1 MESALFQ
8 SLPPHS
14 GTIYTRPNKNYS
26 MLEFFLRIE
35 LRPFYSAVPFG
46 LFFLFVFM
54 MQFYLFQFF
63 FRFFSQVV
71 TLLSVIG
78 QQKWRYIMAL
88 YIITIKLLTVA
99 QISNNKSYLNK
110 CNQLDPNFSEPTAK
124 TQGEISIPHK
134 LCLSEISPP
143 QSLLSSCMLILN
155 LILINY
161 LLSFL
166 F

>member
-1 MESALFQ
+1 
-8 SLPPHS
+8 
-14 GTIYTRPNKNYS
+14 
-26 MLEFFLRIE
+26 MLEFFFTNRVKT
-35 LRPFYSAVPFG
+35 F
-46 LFFLFVFM
+46 LFSRSFWIVFFFVFM
-54 MQFYLFQFF
+54 MQFYLFQYF